1 VKRLIPVVSALF
13 VVASRT
19 YALGAA
25 PLPSDGRSGEVR
37 TVAGNQIAAEI
48 TGIDCSGLTVIYRGQ
63 TLHIAL
69 DRVAQA
75 TSNTRIVVRP
85 AGGSDRLVGK
95 ISVVNG
101 SVRIQTE
108 DLGEVAL
115 PITALCRDP
124 LPKRP
129 ASARASASQLSR
141 KPEGDARDAAAQTNA
156 SSQADN
162 QQETHPS
169 APQLSQIAGKGGAPD
184 ATAQTSPSSQTE
196 NQKQQQETQRNVLEF
211 LRNEAVLV
219 PPRKV
224 EGDFSL
230 SYLHTTQFLGN
241 DKVLSLASTARVGI
255 TSGLE
260 SFLQIPFLWGQ
271 QQTNEASQQVSNEVT
286 GIGDIK
292 FGLKYSAVN
301 EGPDVPNIVL
311 GLSASAPTGR
321 APYVA
326 PITTIT
332 TASGGLLSLFSS
344 GTTPQIGDTR
354 DPLNVE
360 IGTGHWS
367 VTGSTTALKSFDPL
381 LLFATVNYTHYV
393 PATYYGVYIEPGD
406 LWELNT
412 GLGFSVNETG
422 TLSAQ
427 LFVDY
432 ENKWKFDGRAIPQTL
447 ATPES
452 LRFAYT
458 HILDPNNLLEPAVL
472 FGITRDANDAIVS
485 LDYIHRF

>member
-25 PLPSDGRSGEVR
+25 PLPSDGRAGEVR
-37 TVAGNQIAAEI
+37 TAAGNHIIAEI
-48 TGIDCSGLTVIYRGQ
+48 TAIDCGGLTVIYRGQ

-69 DRVAQA
+69 DHVAQA
-75 TSNTRIVVRP
+75 TSKTQIVVRP

-115 PITALCRDP
+115 PITALCGDP
-124 LPKRP
+124 VPRRP
-129 ASARASASQLSR
+129 VAAHTSASQLSR
-141 KPEGDARDAAAQTNA
+141 IAGKGDAPDAAAQTN
-156 SSQADN
+156 
-162 QQETHPS
+162 
-169 APQLSQIAGKGGAPD
+169 
-184 ATAQTSPSSQTE
+184 PSSQTE
-196 NQKQQQETQRNVLEF
+196 SQQEAHPSASQLSQVAGKGDAPGAAAQTNPSNQTESQKQQETERNVLEF

-260 SFLQIPFLWGQ
+260 GFLQIPFLWGQ

-292 FGLKYSAVN
+292 FGLKYSAVS

-311 GLSASAPTGR
+311 GLSGSAPTGR

-326 PITTIT
+326 PISTIN

-412 GLGFSVNETG
+412 GFGFSVNETG

-427 LFVDY
+427 LFIDY

-447 ATPES
+447 MTPES

-458 HILDPNNLLEPAVL
+458 HVLNPNNLLEPAVL